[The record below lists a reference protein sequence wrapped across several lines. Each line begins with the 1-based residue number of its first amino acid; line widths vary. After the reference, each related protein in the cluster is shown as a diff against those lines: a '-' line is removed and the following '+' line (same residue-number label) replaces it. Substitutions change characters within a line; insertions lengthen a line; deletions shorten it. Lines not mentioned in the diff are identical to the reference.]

1 MKSKNIRIKIGIIKN
16 MEIIM
21 ASSKEYK
28 DAVINAV
35 SKDGYKIQFKSEE
48 SFEKK
53 DFFGLLKK

>member
-1 MKSKNIRIKIGIIKN
+1 
-16 MEIIM
+16 M